1 MPIRNPFR
9 KAGAEII
16 ADENVRPNSRGGVDR
31 GFHKAD
37 VVGSKSTSA
46 VDIKAKDAPEYKLS
60 GMSTI
65 WRLTRVSRS
74 ILFTSLGFR
83 LLSWQRSMT
92 AACIFQ

>member
-16 ADENVRPNSRGGVDR
+16 ADENARPNARSGADR

-37 VVGSKSTSA
+37 VVGSKPTSA

-60 GMSTI
+60 GM
-65 WRLTRVSRS
+65 
-74 ILFTSLGFR
+74 FT
-83 LLSWQRSMT
+83 LSGM
-92 AACIFQ
+92 